1 MVLMNASSRSRNF
14 VQDANRPSGGGNKKA
29 GLVPKATSTAVTL
42 AYRERGLPQLASV
55 MATTLFPNVKAS
67 RPISMSSSISMR

>member
-1 MVLMNASSRSRNF
+1 MNASSRSRNF

>member
-29 GLVPKATSTAVTL
+29 GLVPKATSPAVTL

-55 MATTLFPNVKAS
+55 METTLFPNVKAS
-67 RPISMSSSISMR
+67 RPISMRSSISMR

>member
-1 MVLMNASSRSRNF
+1 MVLMNASSRSRYASSITNLRN
-14 VQDANRPSGGGNKKA
+14 QGGNKKA

-67 RPISMSSSISMR
+67 RPISMSSSSSMR

>member
-1 MVLMNASSRSRNF
+1 MVLMNASSRSRNL

-55 MATTLFPNVKAS
+55 METTLFPNVKAS
-67 RPISMSSSISMR
+67 RPISMRSSISMR

>member
-1 MVLMNASSRSRNF
+1 MNASSRSRNL
-14 VQDANRPSGGGNKKA
+14 VQESNRPSEGGSKKA

-67 RPISMSSSISMR
+67 RPISMRSTISMR